1 MYYDF
6 IQQHKRKFFV
16 GIILFV
22 ILIAVW
28 GVTTLVTRQGKVE
41 VFINTVPGDAQVM
54 FNETRESNGI
64 KWMKPGD
71 YTVTAKKD
79 GFTSVTRKVRITD
92 QKKQNV
98 VAISLHAES
107 DEAKK
112 WASNH
117 LLDYQKNETYGTIEA
132 NTNGEYFSNLNP
144 ITTKLP
150 FVDPYFKIAYTTNSD
165 QSITLTVTT
174 PSPRYR
180 FYAVEKIRELGYDPT
195 DFVIDF
201 KDFKNPLEVK

>member
-6 IQQHKRKFFV
+6 IQQHKRKFFMGV
-16 GIILFV
+16 ILF
-22 ILIAVW
+22 ILLIAIW
-28 GVTTLVTRQGKVE
+28 GITTFVGRQGKVA
-41 VFINTVPGDAQVM
+41 VFINTVPSDAQIT
-54 FNETRESNGI
+54 FNETQENNGT

-79 GFTSVTRKVRITD
+79 GFTTVIRKVRVTD
-92 QKKQNV
+92 MKTQNV

-112 WASNH
+112 WAAEH
-117 LLDYQKNETYGTIEA
+117 TAEYQKNETYGTIEA

-150 FVDPYFKIAYTTNSD
+150 FVDPYFKIAYITNDD
-165 QSITLTVTT
+165 QSVTLTVTT

-180 FYAVEKIRELGYDPT
+180 FYAVEKIREFGYDPT
-195 DFVIDF
+195 DFVIEF

>member
-6 IQQHKRKFFV
+6 IHQHKRKFFIGV
-16 GIILFV
+16 VLFIILVAIWGITTFV
-22 ILIAVW
+22 N
-28 GVTTLVTRQGKVE
+28 RQGKVA
-41 VFINTVPGDAQVM
+41 VFINTVPSDAEIV
-54 FNETRESNGI
+54 FNNTRENNGT

-79 GFTSVTRKVRITD
+79 GFTAVTRKVRITD
-92 QKKQNV
+92 LKTQNV

-112 WASNH
+112 WAADH
-117 LLDYQKNETYGTIEA
+117 VLEYQKNEAYGTIEA

-150 FVDPYFKIAYTTNSD
+150 FVDPYFKIAYVTNDD

-180 FYAVEKIRELGYDPT
+180 FYAVEKIREFGYDPT
-195 DFVIDF
+195 DFVIEF